1 MPIRVLIIDDS
12 ALIREML
19 ANLLARDRD
28 IEVVGVAADPYE
40 AREKIRELSPDVL
53 TLDVEMPNMNGIAF
67 LERLMRL
74 RPIPVVM
81 VSTLTQKGADVTL
94 LALELGAFDFIAKPS
109 ELGQVA
115 WERLGADLRAKIRD
129 AAEARI
135 VRAAPRPERAS
146 PPPPSAEAAASPA
159 PLRGVHH
166 PRALIAIGASTGG
179 VEALKTL
186 LQKLPPDIPPIAI
199 TQHMPAGFTARFAQR
214 LDECCAVRVIEAS
227 EGRILAP
234 GEVAIAPGN
243 RHLEI
248 AVQGGSYICRLSD
261 GDTVS
266 GHRPSVD
273 VLFRSVAAGA
283 GRHAIGVILTGMGR
297 DGAQGLGAMRA
308 AGARTIGQNEATS
321 LVYGMPRAAFEMGA
335 VQTELALDQIAERI
349 LHDLAAEAPGLAR
362 AAS

>member
-1 MPIRVLIIDDS
+1 MPIRVLIVDDS

-19 ANLLARDRD
+19 TNLLARDQD
-28 IEVVGVAADPYE
+28 IEVAGVAADPYE

-109 ELGQVA
+109 ELGQTA
-115 WERLGADLRAKIRD
+115 WERLGGELRAKIREAAD
-129 AAEARI
+129 ARV
-135 VRAAPRPERAS
+135 VRAAPRPE
-146 PPPPSAEAAASPA
+146 PSAAAEAKPVA
-159 PLRGVHH
+159 PPTRSAHH
-166 PRALIAIGASTGG
+166 PRALVTIGASTGG

-186 LQKLPPDIPPIAI
+186 LQKLPLDIPPITV

-214 LDECCAVRVIEAS
+214 LDECCAVHVIEAS
-227 EGRILAP
+227 EGHVLTP

-243 RHLEI
+243 RHLQI
-248 AVQGGSYICRLSD
+248 VAQGGSYVCRLSD

-273 VLFRSVAAGA
+273 VLFRSVAVAA
-283 GRHAIGVILTGMGR
+283 GRHAVGVILTGMGR
-297 DGAQGLGAMRA
+297 DGAQGLDAMRR
-308 AGARTIGQNEATS
+308 AGARTIGQNAATS

-335 VQTELALDQIAERI
+335 VQTELPLDQIAERI
-349 LHDLAAEAPGLAR
+349 LHDLAAEALGLAR